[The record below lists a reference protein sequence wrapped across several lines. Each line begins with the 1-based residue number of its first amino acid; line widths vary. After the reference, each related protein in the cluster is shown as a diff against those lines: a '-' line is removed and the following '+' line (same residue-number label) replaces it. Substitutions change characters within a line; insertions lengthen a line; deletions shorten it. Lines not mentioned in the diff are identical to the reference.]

1 MTKGK
6 NRKPPR
12 SGSKGTGSK
21 GGGSK
26 GGGPKGGSQQ
36 RAGQQRGG
44 QQRSGPP
51 KGRPQGSRSRGARDQ
66 NEGTPGSTG
75 EGRRHKG
82 PGGDRVEGRQA
93 VRELLLADTRKVR
106 EIVMQTGLDTADILE
121 DIEMLAADRRV
132 TVREVGRG
140 AFDALAQTESAQG
153 VLADA
158 EPLPTVEI
166 EDLIEQPN
174 PFLVMVDGVTDPH
187 NLGAIF
193 RSADAAGATG
203 IVLPRHRSAR
213 ISPTVSKTAAG
224 AIEHVP
230 VANVAGVP
238 AAIQTLQK
246 HNVWV
251 IGLDEAADRS
261 IFEFDIADQ
270 PICLVLGAEGPGLSR
285 LTRERC
291 DQLVS
296 IPMQGSVASLNVSA
310 AATVA
315 MFDVARRRLGQET

>member
-1 MTKGK
+1 MAKGK
-6 NRKPPR
+6 HR
-12 SGSKGTGSK
+12 
-21 GGGSK
+21 
-26 GGGPKGGSQQ
+26 
-36 RAGQQRGG
+36 
-44 QQRSGPP
+44 QRSDQRNQSQRRGPSE
-51 KGRPQGSRSRGARDQ
+51 GRRRPQGRNQSQGRNRSEDARG
-66 NEGTPGSTG
+66 GSTG

-93 VRELLLADTRKVR
+93 VRELLLAGKRRVR
-106 EIVMQTGLDTADILE
+106 EVVMQEGLDNAAILE
-121 DIEMLAADRRV
+121 DIEILAADQGVSIR
-132 TVREVGRG
+132 TLGRG
-140 AFDALAQTESAQG
+140 AFDAHAQTESSQG

-158 EPLPTVEI
+158 DPLETVEI
-166 EDLIEQPN
+166 EDLIEVEN

-193 RSADAAGATG
+193 RSADASGAD
-203 IVLPRHRSAR
+203 VLILPKHRSAR
-213 ISPTVSKTAAG
+213 ITPTVAKASVG

-230 VANVAGVP
+230 VANVGGVP
-238 AAIQTLQK
+238 ATIQTLQK

-270 PICLVLGAEGPGLSR
+270 PLCLVLGAEGPGLSR

-291 DQLVS
+291 DALVS
-296 IPMQGSVASLNVSA
+296 IPMQGAVASLNVST

-315 MFDVARRRLGQET
+315 MFDVARRRLGGLK

>member
-1 MTKGK
+1 MAKGK
-6 NRKPPR
+6 NRKPTR
-12 SGSKGTGSK
+12 
-21 GGGSK
+21 
-26 GGGPKGGSQQ
+26 GSQ
-36 RAGQQRGG
+36 RNGPPQRGAG
-44 QQRSGPP
+44 QRSGNQR
-51 KGRPQGSRSRGARDQ
+51 GNQRGSRDQ
-66 NEGTPGSTG
+66 RAERQQEGSPGSTG
-75 EGRRHKG
+75 EGRRNSG

-106 EIVMQTGLDTADILE
+106 EIVMQSGLDTAAILE

-132 TVREVGRG
+132 TIREVGRG
-140 AFDALAQTESAQG
+140 AFDALSQTESAQG
-153 VLADA
+153 VLAEA
-158 EPLPTVEI
+158 EALPTVDL
-166 EDLIEQPN
+166 EDLIEEPN

-193 RSADAAGATG
+193 RSADASGATG
-203 IVLPRHRSAR
+203 IVLPKHRSAR
-213 ISPTVSKTAAG
+213 IGPTVSKTAAG

-246 HNVWV
+246 HHVWV

-270 PICLVLGAEGPGLSR
+270 PLCLVLGAEGPGLSR

-315 MFDVARRRLGQET
+315 MFDVARRRLSGEKP

>member
-1 MTKGK
+1 MAKGR
-6 NRKPPR
+6 NRKP
-12 SGSKGTGSK
+12 
-21 GGGSK
+21 
-26 GGGPKGGSQQ
+26 
-36 RAGQQRGG
+36 
-44 QQRSGPP
+44 QQRSGQNRPTQRAAGP
-51 KGRPQGSRSRGARDQ
+51 KGRGGRSGGQGGGGNRDSRRGVRQ
-66 NEGTPGSTG
+66 PEGAPGSTG
-75 EGRRHKG
+75 EGRRTKG

-93 VRELLLADTRKVR
+93 VRELLLADTRKVI
-106 EIVMQTGLDTADILE
+106 EIVIVDGLDPSAILE
-121 DIEMLAADRRV
+121 DIELLAADRGVRI
-132 TVREVGRG
+132 REVGRG

-153 VLADA
+153 VLAEA
-158 EPLPTVEI
+158 EPLPTVDI
-166 EDLIEQPN
+166 EDLVDHPN
-174 PFLVMVDGVTDPH
+174 PFLVMVDSVTDPH

-203 IVLPRHRSAR
+203 IVLPKHRSAR
-213 ISPTVSKTAAG
+213 IGPTVSKTAAG

-270 PICLVLGAEGPGLSR
+270 PLCLVLGAEGPGLSR

-296 IPMQGSVASLNVSA
+296 IPMQGAVASLNVSA

-315 MFDVARRRLGQET
+315 MFDVARRRLGQGS

>member
-1 MTKGK
+1 MAKGK
-6 NRKPPR
+6 RGKR
-12 SGSKGTGSK
+12 
-21 GGGSK
+21 
-26 GGGPKGGSQQ
+26 GPTP
-36 RAGQQRGG
+36 
-44 QQRSGPP
+44 QRSAAQGR
-51 KGRPQGSRSRGARDQ
+51 GRPQRNQSRSQRPHGQNQARGKGARADDVRS
-66 NEGTPGSTG
+66 GSTG

-93 VRELLLADTRKVR
+93 VRELLLANKRRVR
-106 EIVMQTGLDTADILE
+106 EIVFQEGLDSAAIIE
-121 DIEMLAADRRV
+121 DIEILAADQGV
-132 TVREVGRG
+132 SIKILGRG
-140 AFDALAQTESAQG
+140 AFDAYAQTESSQG

-158 EPLPTVEI
+158 DPLETVEI
-166 EDLIEQPN
+166 EDLIEGDN

-193 RSADAAGATG
+193 RSADASGADG
-203 IVLPRHRSAR
+203 IILPKHRSAR
-213 ISPTVSKTAAG
+213 ITPTVAKSSVG

-238 AAIQTLQK
+238 AAIQILQK

-270 PICLVLGAEGPGLSR
+270 PLCLVLGAEGPGLSR

-291 DQLVS
+291 DALVS
-296 IPMQGSVASLNVSA
+296 IPMQGAVASLNVST

-315 MFDVARRRLGQET
+315 MFDVARRRLGGLK

>member
-1 MTKGK
+1 MAKGK
-6 NRKPPR
+6 NRKPQRGAPKGRGAQQRNPQRSAQQRNSPKR
-12 SGSKGTGSK
+12 SG
-21 GGGSK
+21 
-26 GGGPKGGSQQ
+26 
-36 RAGQQRGG
+36 QRGG
-44 QQRSGPP
+44 SHQGRDRSPV
-51 KGRPQGSRSRGARDQ
+51 
-66 NEGTPGSTG
+66 EGVPGSAG
-75 EGRRHKG
+75 EGRRHSG

-93 VRELLLADTRKVR
+93 VRELLLADTRKVH
-106 EIVMQTGLDTADILE
+106 EVVLQSGQDNSTILE

-132 TVREVGRG
+132 AVREVGRG

-153 VLADA
+153 VLAEA
-158 EPLPTVEI
+158 EALPTVEL

-193 RSADAAGATG
+193 RSADASGATG

-213 ISPTVSKTAAG
+213 IGPTVAKTAAG

-238 AAIQTLQK
+238 AAIQILQK

-270 PICLVLGAEGPGLSR
+270 PLCLVLGAEGPGLSR
-285 LTRERC
+285 LARERC

-315 MFDVARRRLGQET
+315 MFDVARRRLGKHGG